1 METKMNFNFGD
12 IKPTVDVS
20 VLTHEGVNKAVLEF
34 SDSSLLEQV
43 VGYLIPQ
50 DFLSAIMPVGKDMIG
65 IQIKDT
71 FDSLQ
76 VLERICTTL
85 ELNNK
90 TVSRKFLTSGNSDS
104 KVVQSYLLRG

>member
-1 METKMNFNFGD
+1 MTKLTFDFSS
-12 IKPTVDVS
+12 ITPTVDVIC
-20 VLTHEGVNKAVLEF
+20 LTHEGVNKAVLEF

-90 TVSRKFLTSGNSDS
+90 TVSRKFLTSGGSDS

>member
-1 METKMNFNFGD
+1 MTKLTFDFSS
-12 IKPTVDVS
+12 ITPTVDVIC
-20 VLTHEGVNKAVLEF
+20 LTHEGVNKALLEF
-34 SDSSLLEQV
+34 SDTELMEQV
-43 VGYLIPQ
+43 VGYLQHQAFIS
-50 DFLSAIMPVGKDMIG
+50 FIMPVGKDMIG

-85 ELNNK
+85 ELHNK